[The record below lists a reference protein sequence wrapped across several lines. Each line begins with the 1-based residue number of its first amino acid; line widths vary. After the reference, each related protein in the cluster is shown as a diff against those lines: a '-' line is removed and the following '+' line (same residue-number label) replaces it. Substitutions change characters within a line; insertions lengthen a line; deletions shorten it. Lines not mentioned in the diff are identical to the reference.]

1 MKQIKVNIHDS
12 KTSLRSFKTT
22 KGHKYSKSRFILILC
37 YTTSFD
43 NEIFFLLSLFSPY
56 KPFKTLR
63 YAILADV

>member
-37 YTTSFD
+37 YTTTFD
-43 NEIFFLLSLFSPY
+43 NEIFFY
-56 KPFKTLR
+56 
-63 YAILADV
+63 LAYFPHINRLKRCVTQY

>member
-43 NEIFFLLSLFSPY
+43 NEIFFY
-56 KPFKTLR
+56 
-63 YAILADV
+63 LAYF